1 MFSNRLILYC
11 RARLFIKNLMFY
23 YLLITISERTI
34 LWYMTFWG
42 FGMNFML
49 RMNLNIAIVSMV
61 RPKTVKDG
69 LKSEYYENHS
79 LLQNISYLTGNR
91 IDNVSIIFTNM

>member
-1 MFSNRLILYC
+1 MILMILC
-11 RARLFIKNLMFY
+11 ILM
-23 YLLITISERTI
+23 ISERTI

-61 RPKTVKDG
+61 RHAIRDNNYELKTEL
-69 LKSEYYENHS
+69 LKNNSSTNTSAFINTKIE
-79 LLQNISYLTGNR
+79 
-91 IDNVSIIFTNM
+91 NVSTIF

>member
-1 MFSNRLILYC
+1 
-11 RARLFIKNLMFY
+11 
-23 YLLITISERTI
+23 
-34 LWYMTFWG
+34 MTFWG

-61 RPKTVKDG
+61 RPITVKDG

-79 LLQNISYLTGNR
+79 LLHNTSYLNDTNK
-91 IDNVSIIFTNM
+91 DNVSIIFTIMY

>member
-1 MFSNRLILYC
+1 
-11 RARLFIKNLMFY
+11 
-23 YLLITISERTI
+23 
-34 LWYMTFWG
+34 MTFWG

-61 RPKTVKDG
+61 RTKTVKDG

-79 LLQNISYLTGNR
+79 LLQNTSNLTGTN
-91 IDNVSIIFTNM
+91 IDNVSIIIFTNM

>member
-1 MFSNRLILYC
+1 
-11 RARLFIKNLMFY
+11 
-23 YLLITISERTI
+23 
-34 LWYMTFWG
+34 MTFWG

-61 RPKTVKDG
+61 RPIPVKDG

-79 LLQNISYLTGNR
+79 LLQNISHLSDTNK
-91 IDNVSIIFTNM
+91 DNVSIIFTNMQ

>member
-1 MFSNRLILYC
+1 MIL
-11 RARLFIKNLMFY
+11 
-23 YLLITISERTI
+23 ERTI

-61 RPKTVKDG
+61 RHTIKENNFELKTK
-69 LKSEYYENHS
+69 LLENNSSSNTSILINTKS
-79 LLQNISYLTGNR
+79 G
-91 IDNVSIIFTNM
+91 NVSTNF

>member
-1 MFSNRLILYC
+1 MILC
-11 RARLFIKNLMFY
+11 ILM
-23 YLLITISERTI
+23 ISERTI

-61 RPKTVKDG
+61 RHTIRDDNYELKTEILRTNSSSNTSTFIHTKIG
-69 LKSEYYENHS
+69 
-79 LLQNISYLTGNR
+79 
-91 IDNVSIIFTNM
+91 NVSSIF